1 MNLFIKLVAGYNVFG
16 PKSTT
21 PRSIHTYSWSPYH
34 LSFSPIIIQTEE
46 HSSVKNRGT
55 QLAKKAK
62 QKHISHLGGVASALN
77 CLNNSFSTSSET

>member
-46 HSSVKNRGT
+46 HSSVKKT
-55 QLAKKAK
+55 EE
-62 QKHISHLGGVASALN
+62 HS
-77 CLNNSFSTSSET
+77 